1 MTLSCDVLL
10 HLHSYTEIVEKQRV
24 LLAESHPL
32 FRQAMVEV
40 LDRMHEVKLVAKVGN
55 GWDVMPVSAQLKPD
69 IILLDFSLPGLSG
82 LEVTSL
88 IKREL
93 PQIAVVI
100 LLDEE
105 DEKYVAAVE
114 QSGAQAHLVKSQL
127 AQELPSLLDK
137 LEQTGKD
144 RLLKPDD

>member
-1 MTLSCDVLL
+1 MPSYDVCLPFR
-10 HLHSYTEIVEKQRV
+10 SYTEGVKRLRV

-40 LDRMHEVKLVAKVGN
+40 LARMRRVSLVAKVGS
-55 GWDVMPVSAQLKPD
+55 GLDVMRISAQLKPD
-69 IILLDFSLPGLSG
+69 IILMDFRLPGLSG

-93 PQIAVVI
+93 PQILIII

-105 DEKYVAAVE
+105 DGKYIEAVE
-114 QSGAQAHLVKSQL
+114 QSGAWAHLVKSQL
-127 AQELPSLLDK
+127 AEELPSLLDK
-137 LEQTGKD
+137 LGQTERGND
-144 RLLKPDD
+144 

>member
-1 MTLSCDVLL
+1 MPSYDVCLRCC
-10 HLHSYTEIVEKQRV
+10 SYTEGVKRLRV

-40 LDRMHEVKLVAKVGN
+40 LARMHRVSLVAKVES
-55 GWDVMPVSAQLKPD
+55 GWDVMRTSAQLKPD
-69 IILLDFSLPGLSG
+69 IILMDFSLPGLSG

-93 PQIAVVI
+93 PQIAVII

-105 DEKYVAAVE
+105 NEKYTKAVE
-114 QSGAQAHLVKSQL
+114 QSGAWAHLVKSQL
-127 AQELPSLLDK
+127 AQELPALLDT
-137 LEQTGKD
+137 LERTEVGND
-144 RLLKPDD
+144 CSN

>member
-1 MTLSCDVLL
+1 MKRLRL
-10 HLHSYTEIVEKQRV
+10 

-32 FRQAMVEV
+32 FRQAIVEV
-40 LDRMHEVKLVAKVGN
+40 LARMNRVKLVAKVGN
-55 GWDVMPVSAQLKPD
+55 GWDVMHIAVQLKPD
-69 IILLDFSLPGLSG
+69 IILMDFSLPGLSG

-93 PQIAVVI
+93 PQIPVVI

-105 DEKYVAAVE
+105 DEKYIKAVE
-114 QSGAQAHLVKSQL
+114 QSGAWAHLAKKQL

-137 LEQTGKD
+137 LEQTAE
-144 RLLKPDD
+144 RR